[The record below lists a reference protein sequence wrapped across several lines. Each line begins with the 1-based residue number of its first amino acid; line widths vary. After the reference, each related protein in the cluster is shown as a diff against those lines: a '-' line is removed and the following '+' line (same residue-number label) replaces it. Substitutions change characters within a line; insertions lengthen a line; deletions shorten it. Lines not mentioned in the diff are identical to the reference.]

1 MSSSS
6 SDDESSSENENKTGE
21 DIGILDEA
29 WNDEDESLGNSLE
42 DDLTDRMKDPDWNAN
57 MEDEETDSSDDDEFD
72 EEEVRENTSQDV
84 RYVFIP
90 VLPHCIKLYLLM
102 KDSRNLEKY

>member
-1 MSSSS
+1 VSSSS

-57 MEDEETDSSDDDEFD
+57 MEDEETDSSDDDELD
-72 EEEVRENTSQDV
+72 EEEVRENTPQDV